1 VQRVETQ
8 TGTGTTAYAIVVTCA
23 VAAGVA
29 VIDVGEILIKEKLS
43 GSACVREG
51 LRVTQGIVHA
61 RVGRWYN
68 AINFMT
74 TARLVSVSGGTL
86 YLQNASICRADDSTT
101 WTAFY
106 QVDVSGGAANIY
118 GGVLFDD
125 ATATALRRT
134 AGTLNVYGVQYNRK
148 QTSGQIN
155 QLGGDRAS
163 RNYASAAFFNSAI

>member
-1 VQRVETQ
+1 M
-8 TGTGTTAYAIVVTCA
+8 
-23 VAAGVA
+23 
-29 VIDVGEILIKEKLS
+29 
-43 GSACVREG
+43 
-51 LRVTQGIVHA
+51 RVTQGTVYA

-68 AINFMT
+68 AVNYQT
-74 TARLVSVSGGTL
+74 TARLVSVTGGTL
-86 YLQNASICRADDSTT
+86 YLQNATICRVDSGIT

-106 QVDVSGGAANIY
+106 QIDVSGGVANIY

-125 ATATALRRT
+125 ALSTALRRT

-163 RNYASAAFFNSAI
+163 RNYASAAFFNSAT